1 MSPLTKL
8 FVVLLVILSI
18 AFVSGTIVALNQVD
32 VNQLAIDTLA
42 KKLKDAQAQV
52 GNLNEQVDAQ
62 RQIGLATAADASN
75 QLKEMGLKATA
86 QQMEVNDAK
95 AQIADALSK
104 MAIQSSDV
112 TRLTEALK
120 SSEDTKG
127 KLSDQIADLR
137 KANDNYLLQ
146 NGQLNTSVTELT
158 NQLDVTERER
168 KYLAEQLTEAKSES
182 DKLSKALNDAGI
194 KVDLAD
200 AGTRGG
206 APKIDAIIR
215 DTRQIAGI
223 PYATISVGTNAQVT
237 KGMEFSLVS
246 SNGDFLGTLT
256 VDSVEPDE
264 ATGRLS
270 GPKIDQVQAGVEAKT
285 QL

>member
-1 MSPLTKL
+1 VSPLTKL

-32 VNQLAIDTLA
+32 ANKLAVDTLRTQLNA
-42 KKLKDAQAQV
+42 ANTKA
-52 GNLNEQVDAQ
+52 GNLTEQVEAQ
-62 RQIGLATAADASN
+62 RQIALATAAQASSQKDALTQAAN
-75 QLKEMGLKATA
+75 AL
-86 QQMEVNDAK
+86 QMQVNDSK
-95 AQIADALSK
+95 AQVADVSSK
-104 MAIQSSDV
+104 MAIQSSDL

-120 SSEDTKG
+120 SSETTK
-127 KLSDQIADLR
+127 SAYADQITDLR
-137 KANDNYLLQ
+137 KANDTYLQQ
-146 NGQLNTSVTELT
+146 NGELNSSVTDLT
-158 NQLDVTERER
+158 NKLDVTERER
-168 KYLAEQLTEAKSES
+168 KYLAEQLAQAKDTS

-200 AGTRGG
+200 AGVRGG

-223 PYATISVGTNAQVT
+223 PYATISVGANAQVT

-246 SNGDFLGTLT
+246 GNGDFLGTLT

-270 GPKIDQVQAGVEAKT
+270 GPKVDQVQAGVEAKT

>member
-32 VNQLAIDTLA
+32 ANQSAIDTLRKQLNDA
-42 KKLKDAQAQV
+42 KTQV
-52 GNLNEQVDAQ
+52 TNLNEQLAAQ
-62 RQIGLATAADASN
+62 QAIDHATAAQAST
-75 QLKEMGLKATA
+75 QIEDMKKAA
-86 QQMEVNDAK
+86 NALQMEVNDSK
-95 AQIADALSK
+95 AQVADASSK
-104 MAIQSSDV
+104 MAIQSSDL

-120 SSEDTKG
+120 SSEATKG
-127 KLSDQIADLR
+127 AYADQIAELR
-137 KANDNYLLQ
+137 KANDNYLRQ
-146 NGQLNTSVTELT
+146 NGELNTSVTELT
-158 NQLDVTERER
+158 NRLDVTERER
-168 KYLAEQLTEAKSES
+168 KYLAEQLTEAKSTS
-182 DKLSKALNDAGI
+182 DKMSKALNDAGI

-223 PYATISVGTNAQVT
+223 PYATISVGANAQVV

-256 VDSVEPDE
+256 VDTVEPDE

-270 GPKIDQVQAGVEAKT
+270 GPKVDQVQAGVEAKT

>member
-18 AFVSGTIVALNQVD
+18 AFVSGTIVALSQVD
-32 VNQLAIDTLA
+32 VNQAAIDQLHKQLNDSKTQIANLTEEA
-42 KKLKDAQAQV
+42 AAQHA
-52 GNLNEQVDAQ
+52 NA
-62 RQIGLATAADASN
+62 LATEADCAVRIKDRDAKNDSLSTELGAAKAEVADAS
-75 QLKEMGLKATA
+75 
-86 QQMEVNDAK
+86 
-95 AQIADALSK
+95 SK
-104 MAIQSSDV
+104 MAVQSSDL

-120 SSEDTKG
+120 TSEDTKS
-127 KLSDQIADLR
+127 KYADQIADLR
-137 KANDNYLLQ
+137 KSNDTYLLQ
-146 NGQLNTSVTELT
+146 NGELNTTVTDLT
-158 NQLDVTERER
+158 NRLDVTERER
-168 KYLAEQLTEAKSES
+168 KYLAEQLTEAKTNS
-182 DKLSKALNDAGI
+182 DKLSKALSDAGI
-194 KVDLAD
+194 TVDLAS

-206 APKIDAIIR
+206 APKIDAVIR

-223 PYATISVGTNAQVT
+223 PYATISVGANAQVT

-246 SNGDFLGTLT
+246 NSGDFLGILT

-270 GPKIDQVQAGVEAKT
+270 GPKVDQVQAGVEAKT

>member
-1 MSPLTKL
+1 VSPLTKL

-32 VNQLAIDTLA
+32 ANQLAIDTLG

-62 RQIGLATAADASN
+62 KAIAHATEVAADNRVDAMKLASDALGI
-75 QLKEMGLKATA
+75 QLSA
-86 QQMEVNDAK
+86 AK
-95 AQIADALSK
+95 AQVAETQSQ
-104 MAIQSSDV
+104 MAIQSSDL

-120 SSEDTKG
+120 SSQTTTAAYAQ
-127 KLSDQIADLR
+127 QIADLR
-137 KANDNYLLQ
+137 KTNDTYLLQ
-146 NGQLNTSVTELT
+146 NGELNTSVTDLT
-158 NQLDVTERER
+158 NKLDVTERER
-168 KYLAEQLTEAKSES
+168 KYLAEQLTQAKDTS
-182 DKLSKALNDAGI
+182 DKMSKALNDAGI

-223 PYATISVGTNAQVT
+223 PYATISVGANAQVT

-270 GPKIDQVQAGVEAKT
+270 GPKVDQVQAGVEAKT

>member
-1 MSPLTKL
+1 VSPLTKL

-32 VNQLAIDTLA
+32 ANQAAID
-42 KKLKDAQAQV
+42 KLRKDKDAETLQV
-52 GNLNEQVDAQ
+52 ANLGEQVEAQ
-62 RQIGLATAADASN
+62 RQIALAADA
-75 QLKEMGLKATA
+75 QAHTKKDEMQQSVTA
-86 QQMEVNDAK
+86 LQMEVNDSK
-95 AQIADALSK
+95 AQVADVSSK
-104 MAIQSSDV
+104 MAIQSSDL

-120 SSEDTKG
+120 SSETTKAAYA
-127 KLSDQIADLR
+127 DQIAELR
-137 KANDNYLLQ
+137 KANDTYLLQ
-146 NGQLNTSVTELT
+146 NGELNTSVTDLT
-158 NQLDVTERER
+158 NKLDVTERER
-168 KYLAEQLTEAKSES
+168 KYLAEQLTEAKATS
-182 DKLSKALNDAGI
+182 DKMSKALNDAGI

-223 PYATISVGTNAQVT
+223 PYATISVGANAQVT

-246 SNGDFLGTLT
+246 SNGDFLGILT

-270 GPKIDQVQAGVEAKT
+270 GPKVDQVQAGVEAKT

>member
-8 FVVLLVILSI
+8 FVSLLVILSI
-18 AFVSGTIVALNQVD
+18 AFVSGTIVALSAVD
-32 VNQLAIDTLA
+32 VNKAQLDALNKQVNADLTTIANLREQ
-42 KKLKDAQAQV
+42 AQAQTQIA
-52 GNLNEQVDAQ
+52 LAQ
-62 RQIGLATAADASN
+62 AAQN
-75 QLKEMGLKATA
+75 TA
-86 QQMEVNDAK
+86 QLDDMRKSTNALQMQVSDAK
-95 AQIADALSK
+95 AQLADASSK
-104 MAIQSSDV
+104 MAIQSSDL

-127 KLSDQIADLR
+127 KYADQIAELR
-137 KANDNYLLQ
+137 KTNDTYQSQ
-146 NGQLNTSVTELT
+146 NGDLNLRVTDLT
-158 NQLDVTERER
+158 YRLDATERDR
-168 KYLAEQLTEAKSES
+168 KYLAEQLTEAKASE
-182 DKLSKALNDAGI
+182 DKMSKALNDAGI
-194 KVDLAD
+194 RVDVAQ
-200 AGTRGG
+200 AGTKAG
-206 APKIDAIIR
+206 APKIDAVIR

-223 PYATISVGTNAQVT
+223 PYATISVGSNAQVT

-246 SNGDFLGTLT
+246 GSGDFLGTLT

>member
-1 MSPLTKL
+1 VSPLTKL

-32 VNQLAIDTLA
+32 ANKLAVDTLSQQ
-42 KKLKDAQAQV
+42 LRDANTKV
-52 GNLNEQVDAQ
+52 GTLTEAVEAQ
-62 RQIGLATAADASN
+62 RQIALATATQASSQKDA
-75 QLKEMGLKATA
+75 M
-86 QQMEVNDAK
+86 QQAANALQMQINDAK
-95 AQIADALSK
+95 AQVADVSSK
-104 MAIQSSDV
+104 MAIQSSDL

-120 SSEDTKG
+120 SSEATK
-127 KLSDQIADLR
+127 SAYADQIAELR
-137 KANDNYLLQ
+137 KANDTYLQQ
-146 NGQLNTSVTELT
+146 NGELNSSVTDLT
-158 NQLDVTERER
+158 NKLDVTERER
-168 KYLAEQLTEAKSES
+168 KYLAEQLAQAKDTS

-200 AGTRGG
+200 AGVRGG

-223 PYATISVGTNAQVT
+223 PYATISVGANAQVT

-270 GPKIDQVQAGVEAKT
+270 GPKVDQVQAGVEAKT

>member
-1 MSPLTKL
+1 VSPLTKL

-32 VNQLAIDTLA
+32 ANQTAIDNLRKQLDETTKRA
-42 KKLKDAQAQV
+42 
-52 GNLNEQVDAQ
+52 GNLTEQVEAQ
-62 RQIGLATAADASN
+62 TQIALATATQAN
-75 QLKEMGLKATA
+75 TQKEDMQKAVNALQT
-86 QQMEVNDAK
+86 EVNDSK
-95 AQIADALSK
+95 AQVADVSSK
-104 MAIQSSDV
+104 MAIQSSDL

-120 SSEDTKG
+120 SSEGTK
-127 KLSDQIADLR
+127 SAYAQQIADLR
-137 KANDNYLLQ
+137 KTNDSYLLQ
-146 NGQLNTSVTELT
+146 NGELNTSVTELT
-158 NQLDVTERER
+158 NRLDVTERER
-168 KYLAEQLTEAKSES
+168 KYLAEQLTEAKATS
-182 DKLSKALNDAGI
+182 DKMSKALNDAGI

-200 AGTRGG
+200 AGTHGG
-206 APKIDAIIR
+206 APKINAIIR

-223 PYATISVGTNAQVT
+223 PYATISVGANAQVT

-246 SNGDFLGTLT
+246 SSGDFLGTLT

-270 GPKIDQVQAGVEAKT
+270 GPKVDQVQVGVEAKT

>member
-32 VNQLAIDTLA
+32 ANKLAVDTLSQQ
-42 KKLKDAQAQV
+42 LRDANTKV
-52 GNLNEQVDAQ
+52 GTLTEAVEAQ
-62 RQIGLATAADASN
+62 RQIALATATQASSQKDA
-75 QLKEMGLKATA
+75 M
-86 QQMEVNDAK
+86 QQAANALQMQINDAK
-95 AQIADALSK
+95 AQVADVSSK
-104 MAIQSSDV
+104 MAIQSSDL

-120 SSEDTKG
+120 SSEATK
-127 KLSDQIADLR
+127 SAYADQIAELR
-137 KANDNYLLQ
+137 KANDTYLQQ
-146 NGQLNTSVTELT
+146 NGELNSSVTDLT
-158 NQLDVTERER
+158 NKLDVTERER
-168 KYLAEQLTEAKSES
+168 KYLAEQLAQAKDTS

-200 AGTRGG
+200 AGVRGG

-223 PYATISVGTNAQVT
+223 PYATISVGANAQVT

-270 GPKIDQVQAGVEAKT
+270 GPKVDQVQAGVEAKT